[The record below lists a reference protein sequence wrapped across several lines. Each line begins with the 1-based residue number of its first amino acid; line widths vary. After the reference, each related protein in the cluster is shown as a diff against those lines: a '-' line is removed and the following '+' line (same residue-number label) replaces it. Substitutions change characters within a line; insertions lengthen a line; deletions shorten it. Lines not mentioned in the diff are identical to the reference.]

1 MNLVQSARTRA
12 VGYTWR
18 YLLAAFL
25 IAFTL
30 IPVIWVVSTSFNQ
43 AQSLSSAR
51 LIPRNPTISN
61 YVTLLTRPSLD
72 FKRRMLNSLKVS
84 LIAVSAVVVLTCRA
98 AYALS
103 RFRFKAKKAVMMAI
117 MLINVFP
124 GILALIALF
133 TMFQQLGDF
142 IPALGLNTHGAL
154 IVVYIS
160 GSMSINTLMVKGY
173 IDTIPRE
180 IDESCVVEGASYW
193 QTFWRVIFPMI
204 RPIVITVL
212 ILAFMA
218 IYGDFIIANL
228 ILKGNEE
235 LTVMVG
241 IFRFTQQRMNT
252 DWGLVTSATL
262 LAAMPTVLLFY
273 FSQKY
278 IIAGLTSKAVKQ

>member
-25 IAFTL
+25 IAFAL

-180 IDESCVVEGASYW
+180 IDESGVVEGASYW

>member
-25 IAFTL
+25 IAFAL

>member
-1 MNLVQSARTRA
+1 VNLVQSARARTL
-12 VGYTWR
+12 GYAWR
-18 YLLAAFL
+18 YLLGAAL
-25 IAFTL
+25 IAFAL
-30 IPVIWVVSTSFNQ
+30 IPVIWVISTSFNQ

-51 LIPRNPTISN
+51 LVPRNPTIQN

-72 FKRRMLNSLKVS
+72 FKRWMLNSLKVS
-84 LIAVSAVVVLTCRA
+84 IISVAAIVVLTCTA

-103 RFRFKAKKAVMMAI
+103 RFRFRGKRFVMMAI

-142 IPALGLNTHGAL
+142 IPWLGLQTHGAL
-154 IVVYIS
+154 IAVYIS
-160 GSMSINTLMVKGY
+160 GAMSINTLMVKGY
-173 IDTIPRE
+173 VDTIPRE
-180 IDESCVVEGASYW
+180 IDESCLVEGASYW
-193 QTFWRVIFPMI
+193 QTFWRVVFPMI

-212 ILAFMA
+212 ILAFIA
-218 IYGDFIIANL
+218 TYGDFIIANL
-228 ILKGNEE
+228 ILKGNEQ

-262 LAAMPTVLLFY
+262 IAALPTVFLFY
-273 FSQKY
+273 LTQKY
-278 IIAGLTSKAVKQ
+278 IIAGLTSGAVKQ